1 MWPPLAYSSRILEF
15 TRLIGGMP
23 FWIAVAVVIIAAFG
37 LAAFAIYA
45 ELSSSHAL
53 LTFCIQPSR

>member
-1 MWPPLAYSSRILEF
+1 MTEILEF

-45 ELSSSHAL
+45 VLAVAKGR
-53 LTFCIQPSR
+53 T